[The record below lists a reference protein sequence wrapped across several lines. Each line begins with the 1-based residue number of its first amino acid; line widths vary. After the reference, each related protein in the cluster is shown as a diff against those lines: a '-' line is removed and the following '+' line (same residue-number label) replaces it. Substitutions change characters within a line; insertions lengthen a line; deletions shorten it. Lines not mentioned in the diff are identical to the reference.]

1 MMVHHTTTTQCQKRK
16 HVLEGVQ
23 GLLEAGTAR
32 ESAMVRDNQTWQA
45 ITAQF
50 YGQLYACVWQ
60 HLEPFL
66 GASTTHELLSLSHQA
81 LHEAYPFLARLTWST
96 AGLDSTSL
104 AQAMATEER
113 AHVEAGCEQLLQ
125 HVQALTQEIG
135 GALLAQRLRAA
146 TEQLRLAFEPAFSR
160 PASPEEVERLA
171 TPVQP
176 QEAALPLLQSMGQQ
190 ALLLYRHL
198 QEQRVATA
206 QAQAALQE
214 MQHATPS
221 PSAMPQPLVVPADLA
236 RSEAFYHSL
245 FDLSPDGVI
254 VADIKGTIV
263 QANPRAAE
271 ILEFDNPQELIGS
284 NVIELYVHPEGRA
297 AVLAQISQNPR
308 LDGWRGEFRTR
319 RGKTIVTVSSSRLI
333 DYEGQPCLLSVF
345 RDVTERARLQQE
357 MQDFAY
363 SASHDLQAPLR
374 TFEGYARWLLEDY
387 GNVLDS
393 TGRQLCEEIIDDA
406 LHMKKLLDGL
416 LEYSRIG
423 RLHTQAV
430 AVDVRKVLDRVLH
443 DLQLEIA
450 DTGATI
456 HVPESLPTVLYPEV
470 RLTQIFSNLLS
481 NALKFMAAGKRP
493 EITLGYT
500 EQARYYRF
508 TVHDNGIGIAPEHV
522 GRIFEI
528 FKRLHTREEYPGTGA
543 GLTIV
548 KKIVESHGGQIGV
561 ESVPGEGSTF
571 WFTIPKTEAPS
582 CAS

>member
-1 MMVHHTTTTQCQKRK
+1 
-16 HVLEGVQ
+16 
-23 GLLEAGTAR
+23 
-32 ESAMVRDNQTWQA
+32 MVRDEQTWRA
-45 ITAQF
+45 TTAQF
-50 YGQLYACVWQ
+50 YGQLYVCVWQ
-60 HLEPFL
+60 NLAPFL
-66 GASTTHELLSLSHQA
+66 GAATTCELLLLSSQA
-81 LHEAYPFLARLTWST
+81 LHEAYPFLARLVWSDQ
-96 AGLDSTSL
+96 GLDCTSL
-104 AQAMATEER
+104 AQAIAMEER

-125 HVQALTQEIG
+125 RVQALAQEMG
-135 GALLAQRLRAA
+135 GALFSQRLRAA

-160 PASPEEVERLA
+160 PASPEDVEPLA
-171 TPVQP
+171 TPAQP

-190 ALLLYRHL
+190 ALLLYRRL
-198 QEQRVATA
+198 QEQRAATA
-206 QAQAALQE
+206 QAQVARQE
-214 MQHATPS
+214 KQHALP
-221 PSAMPQPLVVPADLA
+221 PLSEVPPPLAVPADLA
-236 RSEAFYHSL
+236 RSEAFYHTL

-254 VADIKGTIV
+254 VADIKGVIV

-271 ILEFDNPQELIGS
+271 ILEFESPQELIGS
-284 NVIELYVHPEGRA
+284 NAIELYVHPEDRA
-297 AVLAQISQNPR
+297 ILLAQMAQHPR
-308 LDGWRGEFRTR
+308 LEGRRGDFRTR
-319 RGKTIVTVSSSRLI
+319 RGKTIIVTASSRLI
-333 DYEGQPCLLSVF
+333 DYEGQTCLLSVF

-387 GNVLDS
+387 GDVLDS

-430 AVDVRKVLDRVLH
+430 AVDVRKVIDRVLH

-456 HVPESLPTVLYPEV
+456 HVPEYLPTVLYPEV
-470 RLTQIFSNLLS
+470 RLSQIFSNLLS
-481 NALKFMAAGKRP
+481 NALKFIAAGKTP
-493 EITLGYT
+493 EITIGCT

-508 TVHDNGIGIAPEHV
+508 TVCDNGIGIAPEHFE
-522 GRIFEI
+522 RIFEI

>member
-1 MMVHHTTTTQCQKRK
+1 
-16 HVLEGVQ
+16 
-23 GLLEAGTAR
+23 
-32 ESAMVRDNQTWQA
+32 MVRDNQTWQA
-45 ITAQF
+45 AIAQF

-60 HLEPFL
+60 NLEPFL
-66 GASTTHELLSLSHQA
+66 GASTACELVALSSQA
-81 LHEAYPFLARLTWST
+81 LHAAYPFLARLQWSA
-96 AGLDSTSL
+96 AGLDLTSL
-104 AQAMATEER
+104 AQAIATEER

-125 HVQALTQEIG
+125 QVQALTQEIG
-135 GALLAQRLRAA
+135 GALFAQRLHAA

-171 TPVQP
+171 TPAQP

-190 ALLLYRHL
+190 ALLLYRRL
-198 QEQRVATA
+198 QEQRVATV

-214 MQHATPS
+214 QQHATPP
-221 PSAMPQPLVVPADLA
+221 PSATPQPLVVPADLA
-236 RSEAFYHSL
+236 RSEAFYHTL
-245 FDLSPDGVI
+245 FDLSPDGAI
-254 VADIKGTIV
+254 VVDIKGTIV
-263 QANPRAAE
+263 QVNPRAVE
-271 ILEFDNPQELIGS
+271 ILEFDSPQELIGR
-284 NVIELYVHPEGRA
+284 NVIELYVHPEDRVA
-297 AVLAQISQNPR
+297 LLAQLSQSSR
-308 LDGWRGEFRTR
+308 LEGWRGEFRTR

-345 RDVTERARLQQE
+345 RDVTERVRLQQE

-450 DTGATI
+450 DTGAI
-456 HVPESLPTVLYPEV
+456 IRVPESLPIVLYPEV

-481 NALKFMAAGKRP
+481 NALKFMAPGKRP

-500 EQARYYRF
+500 EQERYYRF
-508 TVHDNGIGIAPEHV
+508 TVSDNGIGIAPEHC

-561 ESVPGEGSTF
+561 ASVPSEGSTF